1 MARDQTYR
9 DNGPRYGRMPAEQLI
24 NFMKPAYRSFVRRA
38 LFAVPMLAL
47 AYSLAN
53 ASAGQQKKR
62 PVTRKPASAATTAT
76 DDAAAQPAP
85 PTATLEQA
93 IRENNL
99 GLALMDRHDFPGA
112 LGRFQTA
119 CVMNPD
125 SDTGCLNMGIAL
137 LNMGRYGDSQ
147 TVLAKSVERDPQS
160 ARAWYNVALLEKAL
174 GRADAARED
183 FQKVAA
189 IDPDDAGTQYFLGYL
204 ASQTEKYDEA
214 VAAFKRAI
222 ELDPLLASAEYG
234 LSQAEQHLGDAD
246 GAKAH
251 LERFQRIT
259 AEKLASPVRFLYGEQ
274 GKYSLGQEMAAPAV
288 PVPAAIPVTYVNV
301 TPLSGLPQARPV
313 VAAPS
318 RPGAKRR
325 STSDDSG
332 PTTLASFLGS
342 GACVFDF
349 DGDGKPDIF
358 LVNADGKGNAAL
370 YRNVGK
376 GTFENVTRAAK
387 LEFHGVGIGCAVG
400 DYDNDGHPDLAVT
413 SGDGITLFHNEG
425 NGTFRDV
432 TDAAGLRPAIPQADQ
447 PVTQPAN
454 PAGDQSASQTADQ
467 SSAQLPAP
475 TNDQSN
481 ALPGALAM
489 GLTFVDYD
497 GDGDLD
503 IYVTRFSNFPLDDKT
518 EPFTF
523 PEDAPAPGNILW
535 RSNGNGTFGDRT
547 KDLGLG
553 GSTPSV
559 GAIGSDLSNDH
570 AVDLVVTGSQKYPSA
585 LMNTREGAFR
595 ATIPWAI
602 SMPGPAAGV
611 VAADFDHDGWMDLAF
626 THWASPAVTIWRNV
640 QGKSFERV
648 PLVTPGWMR
657 AWGIAALDYDN
668 DGWVDLVAVGE
679 TFAGEGRI
687 ALFRNEGPDGFR
699 DVTHETGL
707 DKIMLHD
714 PRTVIAFDYDGDGSA
729 DLLITQNNLPPVLLR
744 NIGGNK
750 NSWLKLALNGDPDN
764 KTGIGTRIDVF
775 SGVQRQTWEV
785 AGASGYLGQGPP
797 EILIGL
803 GSERQADVIR
813 LLWPTGILQNEI
825 TVSGGAR
832 TPIAEKEPGDSPH

>member
-1 MARDQTYR
+1 
-9 DNGPRYGRMPAEQLI
+9 MPAEPPM
-24 NFMKPAYRSFVRRA
+24 NFMTSGNSSFARCVRFA
-38 LFAVPMLAL
+38 LPILAL
-47 AYSLAN
+47 AYSLVGTVT
-53 ASAGQQKKR
+53 GQQKKR
-62 PVTRKPASAATTAT
+62 PVARKPAGAATTAKA
-76 DDAAAQPAP
+76 DAATQPAP
-85 PTATLEQA
+85 PAATLEQA

-99 GLALMDRHDFPGA
+99 GLALMDRHDFPNA

-137 LNMGRYGDSQ
+137 LNMSRFDDARK
-147 TVLAKSVERDPQS
+147 VLAKSVERDPQS

-174 GRADAARED
+174 GHADAARED

-189 IDPDDAGTQYFLGYL
+189 IDPNDAGTQYFLGYL
-204 ASQTEKYDEA
+204 ASAAQKYDQA

-222 ELDPLLASAEYG
+222 ELDPLHASAEYG

-259 AEKLASPVRFLYGEQ
+259 AEKLASPIRFLYGEQ
-274 GKYSLGQEMAAPAV
+274 GKYSLGQEMAAPAA
-288 PVPAAIPVTYVNV
+288 PVPAAIPVLYVNA

-313 VAAPS
+313 VATPS
-318 RPGAKRR
+318 QPGAKRR
-325 STSDDSG
+325 KSGDDSA
-332 PTTLASFLGS
+332 PATLASFLGS
-342 GACVFDF
+342 GACVFDY
-349 DGDGKPDIF
+349 DADGKPDIF
-358 LVNADGKGNAAL
+358 LVNADGKGDAAL
-370 YRNVGK
+370 YRNSGK
-376 GTFENVTRAAK
+376 GTFVNVTRAAK
-387 LEFHGVGIGCAVG
+387 LEFHGEGIACAVG

-413 SGDGITLFHNEG
+413 SGDGIMLFHNEG
-425 NGTFRDV
+425 NGTFKDV
-432 TDAAGLRPAIPQADQ
+432 TEVAGLLPAIPKADQ
-447 PVTQPAN
+447 PAPSVTDVLPEQP
-454 PAGDQSASQTADQ
+454 ADQ
-467 SSAQLPAP
+467 SSAQPPAP
-475 TNDQSN
+475 TSDRASDGS
-481 ALPGALAM
+481 GALAM
-489 GLTFVDYD
+489 GVTFVDYD

-503 IYVTRFSNFPLDDKT
+503 IYVTRFSNFPLNDKT

-523 PEDAPAPGNILW
+523 PEDSSALGNILW
-535 RSNGNGTFGDRT
+535 RSNGNGTFVDRT

-553 GSTPSV
+553 GSAPSV
-559 GAIGSDLSNDH
+559 GAIGTDLSNDH
-570 AVDLVVTGSQKYPSA
+570 AIDLVVTGWQKFPSVF
-585 LMNTREGAFR
+585 MNSREGAFR
-595 ATIPWAI
+595 PTSPWAI

-626 THWASPAVTIWRNV
+626 THWASPALTIWRNV

-679 TFAGEGRI
+679 TFASEGRI

-699 DVTHETGL
+699 DVTHDAGL
-707 DKIMLHD
+707 DKIVLHD
-714 PRTVIAFDYDGDGSA
+714 PRAVIAFDYDGDGSA
-729 DLLITQNNLPPVLLR
+729 DLLITQNNLPPVLLK

-750 NSWLKLALNGDPDN
+750 NSWINLTLSGDPDN
-764 KTGIGTRIDVF
+764 KSGIGTRADVF
-775 SGVQRQTWEV
+775 SGAQRQTWEL

-803 GSERQADVIR
+803 GSERQADVIK

-825 TVSGGAR
+825 TIPGGAR
-832 TPIAEKEPGDSPH
+832 TPIAEKEQGNSPH

>member
-1 MARDQTYR
+1 
-9 DNGPRYGRMPAEQLI
+9 
-24 NFMKPAYRSFVRRA
+24 
-38 LFAVPMLAL
+38 MLAL
-47 AYSLAN
+47 ACVVGGPSL
-53 ASAGQQKKR
+53 GQQKKR
-62 PVTRKPASAATTAT
+62 PVTRKAAGAAPAKT
-76 DDAAAQPAP
+76 DAAARPALP
-85 PTATLEQA
+85 AATLEQA

-99 GLALMDRHDFPGA
+99 GLALMDRHDFSGA

-137 LNMGRYGDSQ
+137 LNMSRYDDAR

-160 ARAWYNVALLEKAL
+160 ARAWYNVGLLEKAL
-174 GRADAARED
+174 GHADAARED

-204 ASQTEKYDEA
+204 ASQAQKYDEA

-222 ELDPLLASAEYG
+222 ELDPLHASAEYG

-246 GAKAH
+246 GAKAN

-274 GKYSLGQEMAAPAV
+274 GKYSLGQEMAAPAA
-288 PVPAAIPVTYVNV
+288 PVPAAIPVLYANV

-313 VAAPS
+313 VATPS

-325 STSDDSG
+325 SSSG
-332 PTTLASFLGS
+332 ESSPTTLADFLGS
-342 GACVFDF
+342 GACVFDY
-349 DGDGKPDIF
+349 DGDGRPDIF

-370 YRNVGK
+370 YRNTGG
-376 GTFENVTRAAK
+376 GTFINVTRAAK
-387 LEFHGVGIGCAVG
+387 LEFHGDGIGCAVG

-413 SGDGITLFHNEG
+413 SGGGITLFHNEG
-425 NGTFRDV
+425 NGTFKDV
-432 TDAAGLRPAIPQADQ
+432 TDAAGLLPAIPQAD
-447 PVTQPAN
+447 PPITRPAN
-454 PAGDQSASQTADQ
+454 PDGDQSATQATDQ
-467 SSAQLPAP
+467 SGTQPPAP
-475 TNDQSN
+475 TRDQTSSQP
-481 ALPGALAM
+481 AALAM
-489 GLTFVDYD
+489 GVTFVDYD

-503 IYVTRFSNFPLDDKT
+503 IYVTRFNNFPLDDKT
-518 EPFTF
+518 EPFAF
-523 PEDAPAPGNILW
+523 PADAPAPGNILW
-535 RSNGNGTFGDRT
+535 RNNGNGTFVDRT

-553 GSTPSV
+553 GSAPSV

-570 AVDLVVTGSQKYPSA
+570 AIDLVVTGWQKYPTA
-585 LMNTREGAFR
+585 FMNTREGAFR
-595 ATIPWAI
+595 ATVPWAI

-611 VAADFDHDGWMDLAF
+611 VATDFDHDGWMDLAF
-626 THWASPAVTIWRNV
+626 THWASPTVTIWRNV

-699 DVTHETGL
+699 DVTKETGL
-707 DKIMLHD
+707 DKIALQD
-714 PRTVIAFDYDGDGSA
+714 PRGIVAFDYDGSGSA
-729 DLLITQNNLPPVLLR
+729 DLLITQNDLPPVLLK

-750 NSWLKLALNGDPDN
+750 NLWLKLALSGDPDN
-764 KTGIGTRIDVF
+764 KAGIGTRLDIF
-775 SGVQRQTWEV
+775 SGAQRQTWEV

-797 EILIGL
+797 EILTGL

-825 TVSGGAR
+825 TVPGDVR
-832 TPIAEKEPGDSPH
+832 TPIAETEPGDSSH